1 MRSTLFTLAVLSGA
15 FSTLAQAE
23 PQQAGSAPPAA
34 AQPAAKPP
42 APSEKGPMKSIT
54 FDRFGTV
61 ALTHPQG
68 APRSVAI
75 VLFTGPAADTTA
87 KTLANAGALVL
98 IVDTAHYL
106 EAFRHAGKCAYPAG
120 DLEALAQYT
129 EKTLDFPEYLHPIL
143 VGSGPGSAIAYASL
157 AQAPENTFLGA
168 MSIGF
173 RPEVAQP
180 IPTCKA
186 GGLPHS
192 RSANGKAEVFGSVPA
207 LNAPWRLIPGL
218 KESKEDLERQQA
230 FIQNMQG
237 AQLVPLPAGPQSP
250 EARQALIQQSYTEL
264 ATPSAPATP
273 APVASAPAAAS
284 DAGVPSADASTP
296 SQLESVTDL
305 PLIEVP
311 APTPSPDSF
320 ALLISGDGGWAG
332 IDRQLA
338 AALNTQGLS
347 VVGLDSLRYFWKR
360 RTPEDTAR
368 DVARAVTHY
377 LAAWHTKSAVL
388 MGYSR
393 GADVLP
399 ATVARLPPELRQR
412 VKLVALVAPGRIA
425 EFEVHVTDL
434 LGGGGGDYE
443 ILPEAQA
450 LGGMPLLCIYGDA
463 EIDES
468 LCPLLKD
475 MKGAKSLML
484 PGGHHFGGDYNRVAR
499 AIIDSLGP

>member
-1 MRSTLFTLAVLSGA
+1 
-15 FSTLAQAE
+15 
-23 PQQAGSAPPAA
+23 
-34 AQPAAKPP
+34 
-42 APSEKGPMKSIT
+42 MKSIT
-54 FDRFGTV
+54 FDRFGQV
-61 ALTHPQG
+61 ALTHPRG
-68 APRSVAI
+68 APRSVALE
-75 VLFTGPAADTTA
+75 LFTGPEATAIA
-87 KTLANAGALVL
+87 KTLADAGALVL
-98 IVDTAHYL
+98 TVDTAHYL
-106 EAFRHAGKCAYPAG
+106 EGLRHAGKCAYPAG

-143 VGSGPGSAIAYASL
+143 VGSGAGSAIAYASL

-173 RPEVAQP
+173 RPELPQP

-192 RSANGKAEVFGSVPA
+192 RSPNGKAEVFGPVPA
-207 LNAPWRLIPGL
+207 LNAPWRLIPGA
-218 KESKEDLERQQA
+218 KEAKADLEKQQA
-230 FIQNMQG
+230 FIENMQG
-237 AQLVPLPAGPQSP
+237 AQLVPLPAGTQSA
-250 EARQALIQQSYTEL
+250 EARRALIQQIYTEL
-264 ATPSAPATP
+264 APPPPPSAP
-273 APVASAPAAAS
+273 APVASAPAVAS
-284 DAGVPSADASTP
+284 DAGVQSPDASTP
-296 SQLESVTDL
+296 PQAESVTDL

-311 APTPSPDSF
+311 AATPSPDRF

-332 IDRQLA
+332 IDKQLA

-368 DVARAVTHY
+368 DVARALGHY
-377 LAAWHTKSAVL
+377 LTAWNTRSLVL
-388 MGYSR
+388 VGYSR

-412 VKLVALVAPGRIA
+412 VKLVALVAPSRVA

-443 ILPEAQA
+443 VLPEVQA
-450 LGGMPLLCIYGDA
+450 LGGMPVLCIYGDA
-463 EIDES
+463 EVDES

-475 MKGAKSLML
+475 VKGAKSLML
-484 PGGHHFGGDYNRVAR
+484 PGGHHFGGDYARVAR
-499 AIIDSLGP
+499 SIIDALAP